1 MVDEEGEEDTEEE
14 EGAAGGDGDH
24 HRDRQENP
32 SFSPIRSGV
41 DGIPGTLQSH
51 AHFSFARN
59 QSMREKSSESLL
71 KNQE

>member
-14 EGAAGGDGDH
+14 EGAAGGGGGDH
-24 HRDRQENP
+24 HRDQENP

-51 AHFSFARN
+51 THF
-59 QSMREKSSESLL
+59 
-71 KNQE
+71 